1 MYCGWRNAYETPI
14 LFDTPYN
21 LPEIGHKPFSV
32 AYNGVQAEK
41 LLERLCSY
49 MWITHSRWL
58 DNNIHGY
65 VSFCTHQ
72 HPLVGSFLH
81 TLYHAKNMSSW
92 SAWCDGRIERINI
105 GERIVCY
112 SMSTSTT
119 QLHFD
124 AAQAIA
130 SLTDIWW
137 MLHNARSKRGFP
149 WQWPSLL
156 RLEQLQCLPLTM
168 TFTTSKHAP
177 TPLSCQNI
185 GLFPM

>member
-1 MYCGWRNAYETPI
+1 M
-14 LFDTPYN
+14 
-21 LPEIGHKPFSV
+21 K
-32 AYNGVQAEK
+32 
-41 LLERLCSY
+41 ERLWDTNLIRYTLQFTRNRPQTLFGGIQWCTS
-49 MWITHSRWL
+49 WTTIRKTSL
-58 DNNIHGY
+58 IHVNYPQQMTWQQHTGY

-105 GERIVCY
+105 GERVVCY
-112 SMSTSTT
+112 SMSRSTT
-119 QLHFD
+119 ELHFD

-130 SLTDIWW
+130 SLTDLWW
-137 MLHNARSKRGFP
+137 MLHNARSNRGFP

-177 TPLSCQNI
+177 TTLSCQNI